1 MRSKSNV
8 TISAAQDEIHPPV
21 PVPVRKAVSNPPIIP
36 GERAE
41 DYQEFFK
48 QISAA
53 VRPKDMIEWLQLED
67 VVALAWEVLR
77 LRRLK
82 AAILHSEQERALRDL
97 LVQRVGLPRE
107 EAERTARFYRAGLNC
122 KKVHALL
129 KDRGLNMDMV
139 MANAFE
145 WKTHAIEKLDRML
158 LTASARRDA
167 VLREIERRRDSLAP
181 RLRRAID
188 IAAQP
193 EDVADVV
200 DVPAS

>member
-1 MRSKSNV
+1 
-8 TISAAQDEIHPPV
+8 
-21 PVPVRKAVSNPPIIP
+21 
-36 GERAE
+36 
-41 DYQEFFK
+41 
-48 QISAA
+48 
-53 VRPKDMIEWLQLED
+53 
-67 VVALAWEVLR
+67 
-77 LRRLK
+77 
-82 AAILHSEQERALRDL
+82 
-97 LVQRVGLPRE
+97 
-107 EAERTARFYRAGLNC
+107 
-122 KKVHALL
+122 
-129 KDRGLNMDMV
+129 MDMV